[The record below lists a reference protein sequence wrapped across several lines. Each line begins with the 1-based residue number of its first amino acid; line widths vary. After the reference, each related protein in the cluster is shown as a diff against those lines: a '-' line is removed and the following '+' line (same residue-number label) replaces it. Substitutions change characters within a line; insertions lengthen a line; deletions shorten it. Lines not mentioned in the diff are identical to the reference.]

1 MINQNVCIFKAN
13 VPRLSANTSTKMIKL
28 QNYFM
33 SERYDYSY
41 RNNPN
46 QSIVVCLLRKTC
58 FCVTIIDLLRREVLH
73 LAVQI
78 MRLC

>member
-1 MINQNVCIFKAN
+1 MFVYSNVN
-13 VPRLSANTSTKMIKL
+13 GPRLSAKTSTKMIKL

-46 QSIVVCLLRKTC
+46 QSIVVCLLRKNMFVC
-58 FCVTIIDLLRREVLH
+58 NNY
-73 LAVQI
+73 
-78 MRLC
+78 